1 MFNSISIKLCP
12 TGDTNLCTCAL
23 QLQKNTSI
31 TIWQMLENVNCP
43 KSLIRNCQ
51 GKWKSDHGS
60 ISGIAS
66 TPKFKHFQRV
76 TLCPCLTSF
85 VYIHQRVHEL
95 PCRETDIHRH
105 THTHWDQYMLHFTE
119 LIIKKSLIE
128 LWNKRP
134 KIFVPGTTV
143 TLYCLH
149 MFNAPY
155 FL

>member
-1 MFNSISIKLCP
+1 
-12 TGDTNLCTCAL
+12 
-23 QLQKNTSI
+23 
-31 TIWQMLENVNCP
+31 MLENVNCP

-105 THTHWDQYMLHFTE
+105 THTHTLRSVYAAFYRVDNQE
-119 LIIKKSLIE
+119 IID
-128 LWNKRP
+128 
-134 KIFVPGTTV
+134 
-143 TLYCLH
+143 
-149 MFNAPY
+149 
-155 FL
+155 